1 MKTRTHANVIFALF
15 TTAATL
21 ACSEISPVGP
31 SSAPDAGREAN
42 VVAQT
47 VQGCYGL
54 SFLSS
59 SLQPVS
65 TLVVLQELVLKAHV
79 DNCSGIAAQRG
90 SVTFQYCSLKG
101 GPPNDITPP
110 DEAPMA
116 ACATG
121 QGSWARLT
129 TVPVNASGDALMN
142 FGFVRI
148 PRTIGFR
155 FKYQSQRS
163 GIASGDSNPA
173 DFTWTAVP

>member
-1 MKTRTHANVIFALF
+1 MKTRNRATVIFALF
-15 TTAATL
+15 TTVATL
-21 ACSEISPVGP
+21 ACSELSPVGP
-31 SSAPDAGREAN
+31 SGVPDAGREAN
-42 VVAQT
+42 VLAQT
-47 VQGCYGL
+47 VAGCYGL
-54 SFLSS
+54 SFFNSG
-59 SLQPVS
+59 LQPVS
-65 TLVVLQELVLKAHV
+65 TLVVFQELVLKAHI
-79 DNCSGIAAQRG
+79 DNCSGNPAQRG

-101 GPPNDITPP
+101 GPPNDITRA

-121 QGSWARLT
+121 QGSWSRLT

-155 FKYQSQRS
+155 FKYAAQGT
-163 GIASGDSNPA
+163 GIASGVSAPA